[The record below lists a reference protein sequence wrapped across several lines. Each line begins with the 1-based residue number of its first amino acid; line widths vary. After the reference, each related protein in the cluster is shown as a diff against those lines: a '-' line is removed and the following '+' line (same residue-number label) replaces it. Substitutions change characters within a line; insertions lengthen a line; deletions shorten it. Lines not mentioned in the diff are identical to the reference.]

1 MLFLRRGVE
10 LLPSGKW
17 GVKHDPLTH
26 KALKIAGFAVVPPP
40 PTLVPGVVPGSAQL
54 NNKKGPFRRS
64 GAGGARASLK
74 RSFYIF

>member
-1 MLFLRRGVE
+1 MLVARLIAGIDLSNNIRNVFLRRGVE

-40 PTLVPGVVPGSAQL
+40 PTLVPGVVPGSA
-54 NNKKGPFRRS
+54 
-64 GAGGARASLK
+64 
-74 RSFYIF
+74 